1 MTIRQDARTAHQTA
15 SLLARP
21 RWLLAAVA
29 AGLLAALGALVAA
42 GAYSGAFAAFQ
53 QFADPGAL
61 ARWGTPV
68 ARTCANL
75 AAAVTLG
82 SLVLAAFVLPA
93 GRDGQRALTIAGMSA
108 GVWTVAALTA
118 LVLGTAWATF
128 LPLDDP
134 AFGTAL
140 WSYLTDGEVGR
151 ALLGAALLAALTS
164 TTALLVRGPTGAAVA
179 IAMTLG
185 ALGLQASTGHAS
197 GAASHDLAVSAM
209 FVHLVGAAIWLGG
222 LAGIALLGHRAVTRA
237 ATVRRYSAI
246 AGWCFAAVAVS
257 GLVSAW
263 IRLGSLGALDTDY
276 GMLLVVKAVLLAAL
290 GGIGWLHRGNVVR
303 HLEGVQ
309 RLDSGS
315 RHAAGLFWRLAGV
328 EILTMGAVSGVAVA
342 LGSTAPPVPDEPIA
356 DPTPA
361 ELVTGHPLPPEPT
374 FTRWITEFQWD
385 ALLSFACAAGL
396 VVYLTWYRRLHKRG
410 DRWPLLR
417 VVSWC
422 CGMITLFWVTNG
434 GAAAYGHVLFS
445 GHMVQ
450 HMMLAMVVPLFL
462 VLSAPITL
470 LLRAVP
476 ARKDGSRGPRE
487 WVLYAVHSRYGRFL
501 ANPIVAAVLFA
512 GGMILFYFTP
522 LFEWALTSYLGHVW
536 MFVHFTLVGYLF
548 ANALIGIDPGP
559 ARPTYPMR
567 LVLLFATMAFHAFF
581 GVTLTSGTSL
591 LVPEWFGLMGREWGP
606 SAIEDQQRGG
616 AIAWGIGEL
625 PTLLLAVGVA
635 VQWSRSDAREARRGD
650 RAAERDGDAELE
662 AYNAML
668 ARRAGRSNRSS

>member
-1 MTIRQDARTAHQTA
+1 MA
-15 SLLARP
+15 
-21 RWLLAAVA
+21 AAVA
-29 AGLLAALGALVAA
+29 VALAALGAA
-42 GAYSGAFAAFQ
+42 GSFSGAFAAFQ
-53 QFADPGAL
+53 QFADPGVL
-61 ARWGTPV
+61 ARWGTP
-68 ARTCANL
+68 AAQTLSNL
-75 AAAVTLG
+75 SAAVTAG

-93 GRDGQRALTIAGMSA
+93 GRDARRALGIAGLAA
-108 GVWTVAALTA
+108 GVWTVTALAA
-118 LVLGTAWATF
+118 LVLGTSWATF
-128 LPLDDP
+128 LPMSDP

-164 TTALLVRGPTGAAVA
+164 TTALLVRGPSGAAVA
-179 IAMTLG
+179 LALVIG

-197 GAASHDLAVSAM
+197 GASSHDLAVSAM

-222 LAGIALLGHRAVTRA
+222 LIGIALLGHRATTRA

-257 GLVSAW
+257 GVVSAW
-263 IRLGSLGALDTDY
+263 IRLGSLKALDTDY
-276 GMLLVVKAVLLAAL
+276 GTLLITKAVLLATL
-290 GGIGWLHRGNVVR
+290 GGAGWLHRSNVVR
-303 HLEGVQ
+303 HLEGVE
-309 RLDSGS
+309 RLDGGS
-315 RHAAGLFWRLAGV
+315 RRAAGLFWRLAAV
-328 EILTMGAVSGVAVA
+328 ELLVMGAVSGVAVA
-342 LGSTAPPVPDEPIA
+342 LGSTAPPVPDDPIS

-374 FTRWITEFQWD
+374 FTRWVTEFQWD
-385 ALLSFACAAGL
+385 VLFAFGCAAGV
-396 VVYLTWYRRLHKRG
+396 VVYLTWYRRLRKRG
-410 DRWPLLR
+410 DRWPLAR

-422 CGMITLFWVTNG
+422 CGMVAMFWVTNG

-450 HMMLAMVVPLFL
+450 HMVLAMVVPLFL
-462 VLSAPITL
+462 VLSAPVTL

-476 ARKDGSRGPRE
+476 PRKDGSRGPRE
-487 WVLYAVHSRYGRFL
+487 WVLFLVHSRYGTFI

-522 LFEWALTSYLGHVW
+522 LFEWALTSYVGHVW

-559 ARPTYPMR
+559 SRPTYPMR

-581 GVTLTSGTSL
+581 GVTLTTGTAL
-591 LVPEWFGLMGREWGP
+591 LVPEWFGLMGRDWGP
-606 SAIEDQQRGG
+606 SAIVDQQRGG
-616 AIAWGIGEL
+616 AVAWGIGEL
-625 PTLLLAVGVA
+625 PTLLLAIGVA
-635 VQWSRSDAREARRGD
+635 VQWSQSDAREARRSD

-668 ARRAGRSNRSS
+668 ARRAERSQRSN

>member
-1 MTIRQDARTAHQTA
+1 MTTRQDARTSSQTA

-21 RWLLAAVA
+21 RWLLAAVV
-29 AGLLAALGALVAA
+29 AGAVAALGALVAA
-42 GAYSGAFAAFQ
+42 GEFSGAFAAFQ
-53 QFADPGAL
+53 QFADPGVL
-61 ARWGTPV
+61 PRWGTPV
-68 ARTCANL
+68 ARTGANL

-82 SLVLAAFVLPA
+82 SLVLTAFVLPA
-93 GRDGQRALTIAGMSA
+93 GQDGRRALAVAGLA
-108 GVWTVAALTA
+108 AVVWTVAALTA
-118 LVLGTAWATF
+118 LVLGTAWSTF

-140 WSYLTDGEVGR
+140 WSYLTDSEVGR

-164 TTALLVRGPTGAAVA
+164 TTALLVRGPSGAAVA
-179 IAMTLG
+179 IVLVLG

-209 FVHLVGAAIWLGG
+209 FLHLVGAAIWVGG
-222 LAGIALLGHRAVTRA
+222 LAGIALLGRRATTRA

-246 AGWCFAAVAVS
+246 AGWCFVAVAVS
-257 GLVSAW
+257 GVVSAW
-263 IRLGSLGALDTDY
+263 IRLGSTSALDTDY
-276 GMLLVVKAVLLAAL
+276 GALLVTKTLLLAAL
-290 GGIGWLHRGNVVR
+290 GTAGWLHRSNVVR

-309 RLDSGS
+309 RLDGAS
-315 RHAAGLFWRLAGV
+315 RRAAGLFWRLAAV
-328 EILTMGAVSGVAVA
+328 ELVVMGAVSGVAVA
-342 LGSTAPPVPDEPIA
+342 LGSTAPPVPDEPIT

-374 FTRWITEFQWD
+374 TLRWITEFQWD
-385 ALLSFACAAGL
+385 LLLAFGCAAGL
-396 VVYLTWYRRLHKRG
+396 VVYLTWFRRLRRRG
-410 DRWPLLR
+410 DRWPVLR
-417 VVSWC
+417 TVSWC
-422 CGMITLFWVTNG
+422 CGMVALFWVTSG

-445 GHMVQ
+445 AHMVQ
-450 HMMLAMVVPLFL
+450 HMVLAMVVPLFL
-462 VLSAPITL
+462 VLSAPVTL

-487 WVLYAVHSRYGRFL
+487 WVLYLVHSRYGTLL
-501 ANPIVAAVLFA
+501 AHPIVAAVLFA

-522 LFEWALTSYLGHVW
+522 LFEWALTTYVGHVW

-548 ANALIGIDPGP
+548 ANALVGIDPGP
-559 ARPTYPMR
+559 NRPSYPMR

-581 GVTLTSGTSL
+581 GVALTTGTAL

-606 SAIEDQQRGG
+606 PAIEDQQRGG
-616 AIAWGIGEL
+616 AVAWGVGEL
-625 PTLLLAVGVA
+625 PTLLLAIGVA
-635 VQWSRSDAREARRGD
+635 VQWSRSDAREARRSD

-668 ARRAGRSNRSS
+668 ARRAERSKGSS